1 MLAEALEV
9 AGASAFALRGLLAK
23 PDDVG
28 AGGGENMLDM
38 GFGKSAAASERG
50 RTPLGSAI
58 PYL

>member
-1 MLAEALEV
+1 M